1 MLLAG
6 PPLLGPGSGRSAV
19 PSVTLLLHP
28 HWVSYRPPSAVAVAH
43 LRPAMPTVQVAVSL
57 WQILYLKSFFEIK
70 RVV

>member
-1 MLLAG
+1 MGHYNPLYTLPTRLAL
-6 PPLLGPGSGRSAV
+6 PRLALP
-19 PSVTLLLHP
+19 
-28 HWVSYRPPSAVAVAH
+28 VAVAY

>member
-1 MLLAG
+1 MGQYNPLYTLPTRLAL
-6 PPLLGPGSGRSAV
+6 PRLALP
-19 PSVTLLLHP
+19 
-28 HWVSYRPPSAVAVAH
+28 VAVAY